1 MTDTVFATL
10 FLVIAII
17 AGTAAG
23 ILSLLMLEILRR
35 TPFGRAV
42 LALTVVMILFV
53 GYHVVL
59 ILNGP
64 IAVTDFVKSVL
75 YTAVAV
81 FVWLMVWTQRRMRRR
96 AEGVEA

>member
-1 MTDTVFATL
+1 MASSVFGT
-10 FLVIAII
+10 FSLVFAII

-23 ILSLLMLEILRR
+23 VLSLLMLEILRR

-59 ILNGP
+59 ILNEP
-64 IAVTDFVKSVL
+64 FAVADVVQSVL

-81 FVWLMVWTQRRMRRR
+81 FVWLMVWSQRRMRRH
-96 AEGVEA
+96 AEGVEG